1 MCILVSIKTQIL
13 PQHGSTPPLMMRTM
27 LSMTLFRIQCA
38 TSLAIF
44 ITPPLR
50 LLLALS
56 PMVVLRWSLLPQG
69 LPVLMHRSHPHLPHV
84 VFTEVSQ
91 LYRRA
96 LAPSPFIRLSV
107 LLLFVVTR
115 YLTPLLTHLYLLV
128 LFHPPYPLPLPSS
141 TTQTPWRLPIHL
153 TSHLRLPLIKFLTI

>member
-13 PQHGSTPPLMMRTM
+13 PQHGSTPPLMMGTM

-50 LLLALS
+50 PLLALS
-56 PMVVLRWSLLPQG
+56 PMVALRWSLLPQG

-96 LAPSPFIRLSV
+96 SAPSSLIRLSV
-107 LLLFVVTR
+107 ILLFLVTR
-115 YLTPLLTHLYLLV
+115 YLTPLPTLRHLSVLL
-128 LFHPPYPLPLPSS
+128 HPPCPLPLPSS
-141 TTQTPWRLPIHL
+141 TTQTPWHLPIHL
-153 TSHLRLPLIKFLTI
+153 TSHLRLPLIKFSTI